1 MEQRCC
7 PETVDRTSSCSR
19 GRKGC
24 VFYDNEKLIIL
35 QATKIIQNDHIANA
49 SYLSGEI
56 SLRPAATNLLGGN
69 LVKGNVYLDEKPVC
83 DDGFGREEARV
94 VCRSLFAFF

>member
-24 VFYDNEKLIIL
+24 VFHDNRKSIIL
-35 QATKIIQNDHIANA
+35 QAKQIIENDHIANA

-69 LVKGNVYLDEKPVC
+69 LIKGNVYLDEKPVC
-83 DDGFGREEARV
+83 DDGFGSEEAKV
-94 VCRSLFAFF
+94 VCR